1 MARRSDRRR
10 GSIYLGLA
18 AGLFVTSG
26 ALVGGYFVT
35 DQAPT
40 APRPHAG
47 TAAPAV
53 TGDHAALAQA
63 VEGSLGGAV
72 KLIAV
77 GRERTLAWKDLGVA
91 VDADELP
98 YAARKGGDVAALA
111 AAGALPVRLDRAAAI
126 KALSGLKAEVDRA
139 PTDAFLDLEAR
150 AIHDDAPGFAIDV
163 YASLDRIEA
172 AAKSGS
178 PTVELVGVPVP
189 AATTKAALGIGDIS
203 HVLGTFKTTFAVSD
217 KDRNFNLKLAASKLN
232 GYVLQPGVEF
242 SFNGVV
248 GDRTEKEGYKIA
260 HVITAGEMVDGLAG
274 GTCQISTTLFG
285 ASFFAGLE
293 VVKTTPHSRPS
304 TYVTMGLDATVV
316 YPTTDLIMKN
326 PYDFPVVIHYRV
338 ARGEAVVEIL
348 GQERPWDKIAFER
361 KIIEVT
367 PFTTEDRPD
376 ERLPVGFESE
386 DQGGFDGYKVVRYRK
401 YYKGDEEVKMDK
413 WTLTYKPVTRYLR
426 KGTNPDTTLPV
437 PEVKP
442 AHLPKPPSEGSGRI
456 VQ

>member
-10 GSIYLGLA
+10 GSIFLGLA

-26 ALVGGYFVT
+26 ALVGGYFLT
-35 DQAPT
+35 EPAPPPT
-40 APRPHAG
+40 PRPGA
-47 TAAPAV
+47 TATAV
-53 TGDHAALAQA
+53 AGDHAALAQA
-63 VEGSLGGAV
+63 VEANLGRPV
-72 KLIAV
+72 TLVAV

-91 VDADELP
+91 VDPSEVP
-98 YAARKGGDVAALA
+98 YAARKAGDVAALA
-111 AAGALPVRLDRAAAI
+111 ERGALPVRLDRAAAV

-139 PTDAFLDLEAR
+139 PQNAFLDLEAR
-150 AIHDDAPGFAIDV
+150 RIHDDAPGFAIDV

-172 AAKSGS
+172 AARSGS
-178 PTVELVGVPVP
+178 ATIDLVGVPVP
-189 AATTKAALGIGDIS
+189 AATTKATLGIADVS
-203 HVLGTFKTTFAVSD
+203 HVLGTFKTTFPVGD

-232 GYVLQPGVEF
+232 GHVLQPGVEF

-304 TYVTMGLDATVV
+304 TYVPMGLDATVV

-348 GQERPWDKIAFER
+348 GKQRPWDKIAFER

-367 PFTTEDRPD
+367 PFTTEERPD

-386 DQGGFDGYKVVRYRK
+386 DQGGFDGYKLVRYRK
-401 YYKGDEEVKMDK
+401 YYKGDQEVKTDK

-442 AHLPKPPSEGSGRI
+442 PHLPKAPSEGSGRI
-456 VQ
+456 TQ

>member
-1 MARRSDRRR
+1 M
-10 GSIYLGLA
+10 
-18 AGLFVTSG
+18 
-26 ALVGGYFVT
+26 
-35 DQAPT
+35 
-40 APRPHAG
+40 
-47 TAAPAV
+47 
-53 TGDHAALAQA
+53 
-63 VEGSLGGAV
+63 
-72 KLIAV
+72 
-77 GRERTLAWKDLGVA
+77 
-91 VDADELP
+91 
-98 YAARKGGDVAALA
+98 AALA

-178 PTVELVGVPVP
+178 PTVELVGVAVP

-348 GQERPWDKIAFER
+348 GKERPWDKIAFER
-361 KIIEVT
+361 RIIEVT

>member
-26 ALVGGYFVT
+26 ALVGGYFVSEQPAST
-35 DQAPT
+35 
-40 APRPHAG
+40 PRAREG
-47 TAAPAV
+47 VAAPAV
-53 TGDHAALAQA
+53 AGDHAPLAQA
-63 VEGSLGGAV
+63 VEASLAGSV
-72 KLIAV
+72 KLVAV
-77 GRERTLAWKDLGVA
+77 GRERTLAWKELGVA
-91 VDADELP
+91 VDPAELP

-111 AAGALPVRLDRAAAI
+111 QAGALPIRLDRAAAI

-139 PTDAFLDLEAR
+139 PQDAFLDLEAR
-150 AIHDDAPGFAIDV
+150 TIHDDAPGFAIDV

-189 AATTKAALGIGDIS
+189 AATTKATLGIADIS

-348 GQERPWDKIAFER
+348 GKERPWDKIAFER

-386 DQGGFDGYKVVRYRK
+386 DQGGFDGYKVIRYRK

>member
-26 ALVGGYFVT
+26 ALVGGYFVSE
-35 DQAPT
+35 QPAS
-40 APRPHAG
+40 APRARAG
-47 TAAPAV
+47 AAAPAV
-53 TGDHAALAQA
+53 AGDHAALAQA
-63 VEGSLGGAV
+63 VEANLAGAV
-72 KLIAV
+72 KLVAV
-77 GRERTLAWKDLGVA
+77 GRERTLAWKDLGVT

-98 YAARKGGDVAALA
+98 YAARKGGDVATLA
-111 AAGALPVRLDRAAAI
+111 QAGALPIRLDRAAAV

-139 PTDAFLDLEAR
+139 PQDAFLDLEGR
-150 AIHDDAPGFAIDV
+150 TIHDDAPGFAIDV

-189 AATTKAALGIGDIS
+189 AATTKATIGIADIS
-203 HVLGTFKTTFAVSD
+203 HVLGTFKTTFPVGD

-232 GYVLQPGVEF
+232 GHVLQPGVEF

-293 VVKTTPHSRPS
+293 VVKTSPHSRPS

-348 GQERPWDKIAFER
+348 GKERPWDKIAFER